1 MNTYKSIT
9 FGVLGIT
16 AMLASCSQDEIL
28 QSPTAGKNLVT
39 VTAALP
45 EGIQTRSEATSNEKN
60 AITRCKLAIYKVEGD
75 AETHINTLED
85 TTPEDG
91 FTFSFEVDDAESQ
104 YNYYCWADDGTS
116 YTIANDDLSSI
127 SVSSEFPAIAQRG
140 EALGKKLSDGNVT
153 VPMNHAVAKI
163 SLKVTALTHKAYNAV
178 TGKVTDG
185 RVAIEKS
192 VVNASVAGATD
203 TDPQEVFF
211 FYALVDTD
219 EANQTV
225 SVEYNSAKEDI
236 ANVPVKADWCTT
248 LKGDITQVGLV
259 DYTVTATIDSDWE
272 NANAYYPEVETVN
285 AETHTITTTKGG
297 EIADNTV
304 WISEAMNGQATL
316 NIVGIINDEDI
327 AAIKAY
333 LTENS
338 GMELDLNLAKAEMT
352 ALPGN
357 NISYT
362 PTAGYKEWPG
372 LKSIIL
378 PERLTTIGMNAFQF
392 CSDLTSVTLPSTLES
407 IENYA
412 FCYCTGLKE
421 ISLPTSLK
429 VFGYGAFGHS
439 GLTSIDLS
447 NTQVELISNGAFL
460 GCTGLEEI
468 VFGNSVKRISRDAFG
483 NCNSLTTIDL
493 SLCDQIP
500 TEGFTI
506 NEWQYTFS
514 DVSSE
519 VKAAITIYVKNNDMI
534 TEFGTTYWVTHEGFT
549 TANCKVK

>member
-1 MNTYKSIT
+1 
-9 FGVLGIT
+9 
-16 AMLASCSQDEIL
+16 
-28 QSPTAGKNLVT
+28 
-39 VTAALP
+39 
-45 EGIQTRSEATSNEKN
+45 
-60 AITRCKLAIYKVEGD
+60 
-75 AETHINTLED
+75 
-85 TTPEDG
+85 
-91 FTFSFEVDDAESQ
+91 
-104 YNYYCWADDGTS
+104 
-116 YTIANDDLSSI
+116 
-127 SVSSEFPAIAQRG
+127 
-140 EALGKKLSDGNVT
+140 
-153 VPMNHAVAKI
+153 MNHAVAKI
-163 SLKVTALTHKAYNAV
+163 SLKSTADFTDASVKVTALTHKAYNAV

-192 VVNASVAGATD
+192 AVNASVAGATD

-297 EIADNTV
+297 EIADNTA

-362 PTAGYKEWPG
+362 PSANYKEWPG

-378 PERLTTIGMNAFQF
+378 PEGLTTIGANAFQF

-429 VFGYGAFGHS
+429 AFGYGAFGYS
-439 GLTSIDLS
+439 GLTSFDLS
-447 NTQVELISNGAFL
+447 NTQVELISNSAFR
-460 GCTGLEEI
+460 GCAGLEEI
-468 VFGNSVKRISRDAFG
+468 VLGNNVKRIGSDAFG
-483 NCNSLTTIDL
+483 NCNSLTMIDL

-514 DVSSE
+514 NVSNE
-519 VKAAITIYVKNNDMI
+519 VKTAITVYVKNNDMI